1 MARKS
6 AVAASEEQKA
16 GSRRLAASRDRGEAG
31 LDPSCPCST
40 GRHFSAQL
48 MPMCG
53 STSWLIG
60 AARQTKFK
68 SCHECNALNPTTA
81 VSCHSCGASFSAN
94 FVLTLDEA
102 LRTGA
107 IIRGMDLDEEEV
119 RVGEQIAAPTRERIL
134 RSGDD
139 QLVRILRILP
149 EESFARLND
158 QP

>member
-1 MARKS
+1 MTPRLKRCPACHCENALAETTCTS
-6 AVAASEEQKA
+6 CGHQFPAA
-16 GSRRLAASRDRGEAG
+16 G
-31 LDPSCPCST
+31 
-40 GRHFSAQL
+40 
-48 MPMCG
+48 
-53 STSWLIG
+53 
-60 AARQTKFK
+60 QTKFK
-68 SCHECNALNPTTA
+68 SCPECNALNPTSA

-119 RVGEQIAAPTRERIL
+119 RVGEQIAATTRDRIL

-149 EESFARLND
+149 EESFARLKNILD